1 MSKTE
6 FLKSNTKILTIYIQ
20 TDKSY
25 ISNTHRPF
33 RNEEHPPVHT
43 KLKLNITFNSYF
55 MAVYYKVVRN
65 LIAKGNNWKII
76 SSPYGKRLCHA
87 IICRFNYIRVQQ
99 HFSLKLPQVISLSF
113 TVCLL
118 SIRSHRTSK
127 YNCAFS
133 LNKPCEKFQIN
144 CVHISLAISN
154 WKC

>member
-1 MSKTE
+1 
-6 FLKSNTKILTIYIQ
+6 
-20 TDKSY
+20 
-25 ISNTHRPF
+25 
-33 RNEEHPPVHT
+33 
-43 KLKLNITFNSYF
+43 

-154 WKC
+154 WIMFDIKTIPHSLVNSSMTIKSMIYWWE